1 MTIQEKIEFR
11 QYLPYDAMGDYSVF
25 SKSTEQKKKN
35 VSIKEE
41 KINSCVKTT
50 ESQKI
55 VV

>member
-25 SKSTEQKKKN
+25 SKSTEQKKN

-41 KINSCVKTT
+41 KSIHVLKR
-50 ESQKI
+50 QKARR
-55 VV
+55 